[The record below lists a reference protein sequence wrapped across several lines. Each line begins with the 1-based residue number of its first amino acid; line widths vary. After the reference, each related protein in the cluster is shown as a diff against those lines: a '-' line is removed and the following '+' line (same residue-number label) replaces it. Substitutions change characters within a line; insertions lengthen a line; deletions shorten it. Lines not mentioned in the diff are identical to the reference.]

1 MTLKEIAFRNILRR
15 KAKAFFVLIGLS
27 IGIATVVAVISFS
40 DAMTDD
46 INHKLEKYGA
56 NILIVPKTESL
67 SLNYGGVS
75 LGGVSFEMDE
85 IKEEELLRLNHIKN
99 ARNIAAA
106 GPLVMG
112 VIEISD
118 RQVLL
123 SGIDFKAAEI
133 LKPWW
138 QIEGKI
144 PDENGILLGADTAR
158 LMRLSIGDV
167 VSIGGKDFSVMG
179 ILKQTGSQDDQLI
192 FTTLPVAQE
201 IHNKPGL
208 VSLVEIAAL
217 CQGCPIP
224 EMVRQISEVLPNARV
239 MAIQQ
244 VVEGRMEALSQFKTF
259 SMGISAVVLLVGSLV
274 VLVTMMGNVRERTK
288 EIGVFRAIG
297 FRKSHIMKII
307 FIEAGIISISAG
319 IIGYL
324 LGEGCAYAALS
335 FFIEKSEHMMPINMY
350 LPAGAVMMALM
361 VGLFASFYPAL
372 AASRMDPTH
381 ALKTF

>member
-27 IGIATVVAVISFS
+27 IGIAAVVAVISFS
-40 DAMTDD
+40 NSMTGD

-85 IKEEELLRLNHIKN
+85 IKEEELLRLKHIKN

-112 VIEISD
+112 VSEISG

-123 SGIDFKAAEI
+123 SGIDFNAAEI

-138 QIEGKI
+138 NIEGKI

-158 LMRLSIGDV
+158 LMKLSIGDV
-167 VSIGGKDFSVMG
+167 VSIGARDFSVTG

-208 VSLVEIAAL
+208 VSMVEIAAL

-224 EMVRQISEVLPNARV
+224 EMVRQISEVIPNARI

-274 VLVTMMGNVRERTK
+274 VFVTMMGNVRERTE
-288 EIGVFRAIG
+288 EIGIFRAVG
-297 FRKSHIMKII
+297 FRKSHIMKIV

-319 IIGYL
+319 ILGYL
-324 LGEGCAYAALS
+324 IGEGCAYAALG

-350 LPAGAVMMALM
+350 LPAGAVMMSLI
-361 VGLFASFYPAL
+361 VGLLAGFYPAL
-372 AASRMDPTH
+372 AASRMDPTR
-381 ALKTF
+381 ALKTL

>member
-106 GPLVMG
+106 GPMVMG

-138 QIEGKI
+138 NMEGKI
-144 PDENGILLGADTAR
+144 PDENGILLGADTSR
-158 LMRLSIGDV
+158 LLNLSIGDV
-167 VSIGGKDFSVMG
+167 VSIGAKDFSVMG

-224 EMVRQISEVLPNARV
+224 EMVRQISEVIPNARI

-274 VLVTMMGNVRERTK
+274 VLVTMMGNVRERTT
-288 EIGVFRAIG
+288 EIGIFRAIG

-307 FIEAGIISISAG
+307 FIEVGIISISAG

-324 LGEGCAYAALS
+324 LGEGVAYAALG
-335 FFIEKSEHMMPINMY
+335 FFVEKSEHMIPLNMY
-350 LPAGAVMMALM
+350 LPAGAVMMSLM
-361 VGLFASFYPAL
+361 VGLFAGFYPAL
-372 AASRMDPTH
+372 AASRMDPTR

>member
-112 VIEISD
+112 VVEISD

-138 QIEGKI
+138 NIEGKI
-144 PDENGILLGADTAR
+144 PDENGVLLGADTAR
-158 LMRLSIGDV
+158 LMKLSIGDV
-167 VSIGGKDFSVMG
+167 VSIGAKDFSVMG

-192 FTTLPVAQE
+192 FTTITVAQE

-224 EMVRQISEVLPNARV
+224 EMVRQISEVIPNARV

-274 VLVTMMGNVRERTK
+274 VFVTMMGNVRERTE
-288 EIGVFRAIG
+288 EIGIFRAIG
-297 FRKSHIMKII
+297 FRKSHIMKIVL
-307 FIEAGIISISAG
+307 IEAGIISVSAG

-324 LGEGCAYAALS
+324 IGEGFAYAALG
-335 FFIEKSEHMMPINMY
+335 FFIEKSEHMMPLNIY
-350 LPAGAVMMALM
+350 LPAGAVIMALM
-361 VGLFASFYPAL
+361 VGLLAGFYPAF
-372 AASRMDPTH
+372 AASRMDPTR
-381 ALKTF
+381 ALKTI

>member
-112 VIEISD
+112 VIEVSD

-167 VSIGGKDFSVMG
+167 VSIGAKDFSVMG

-192 FTTLPVAQE
+192 FTILPVAQE
-201 IHNKPGL
+201 IHNKAGL

-244 VVEGRMEALSQFKTF
+244 VVEGRMEALSQFKAF

-288 EIGVFRAIG
+288 EIGIFRAIG

-335 FFIEKSEHMMPINMY
+335 FFIEKSEHMMPMNMY

-372 AASRMDPTH
+372 AASRMDPTR

>member
-27 IGIATVVAVISFS
+27 IGVATVVAVISFS
-40 DAMTDD
+40 DAMTGD

-56 NILIVPKTESL
+56 NILIVPKTENL

-75 LGGVSFEMDE
+75 LGGVSFEMNE

-112 VIEISD
+112 VSEISG

-138 QIEGKI
+138 NIEGKI

-158 LMRLSIGDV
+158 LMKLSIGDV
-167 VSIGGKDFSVMG
+167 VSIGARNFSVMG

-208 VSLVEIAAL
+208 VSMVEIAAL

-224 EMVRQISEVLPNARV
+224 EMVRQISEVIPNARV

-274 VLVTMMGNVRERTK
+274 VLVTMMGNVRERTE
-288 EIGVFRAIG
+288 EIGIFRAIG
-297 FRKSHIMKII
+297 FRKSHIMKIVL
-307 FIEAGIISISAG
+307 IEAGIISISAG

-324 LGEGCAYAALS
+324 IGEACAHAALR
-335 FFIEKSEHMMPINMY
+335 FFIEKSEHMMPLNMF

-361 VGLFASFYPAL
+361 VGLLAGFYPAL
-372 AASRMDPTH
+372 AASRMDPAR
-381 ALKTF
+381 ALKTI

>member
-27 IGIATVVAVISFS
+27 IGIAAVVAVISFS
-40 DAMTDD
+40 NSMTGD

-112 VIEISD
+112 VSEISG

-123 SGIDFKAAEI
+123 SGIDFNAAEI

-138 QIEGKI
+138 NIEGKI

-158 LMRLSIGDV
+158 LMKLSIGDV
-167 VSIGGKDFSVMG
+167 VSIGARDFSVTG

-208 VSLVEIAAL
+208 VSMVEIAAL

-224 EMVRQISEVLPNARV
+224 EMVRQISEVIPNARI

-274 VLVTMMGNVRERTK
+274 VFVTMMGNVRERTE
-288 EIGVFRAIG
+288 EIGIFRAVG

-319 IIGYL
+319 ILGYL
-324 LGEGCAYAALS
+324 IGEGCAYAALG

-350 LPAGAVMMALM
+350 LPAGAVMMSLI
-361 VGLFASFYPAL
+361 VGLLAGFYPAL
-372 AASRMDPTH
+372 AASRMDPTR
-381 ALKTF
+381 ALKTL

>member
-15 KAKAFFVLIGLS
+15 KAKTFFVLIGLS

-158 LMRLSIGDV
+158 LMRLSIGDM
-167 VSIGGKDFSVMG
+167 VSIGGKNFSVMG

-288 EIGVFRAIG
+288 EIGIFRAIG

-324 LGEGCAYAALS
+324 LGEGCAYLALS

>member
-27 IGIATVVAVISFS
+27 IGVAAVVAVISFS
-40 DAMTDD
+40 NAMTGD

-85 IKEEELLRLNHIKN
+85 IREEELLRLNHIKN

-112 VIEISD
+112 VSEISG

-123 SGIDFKAAEI
+123 SGIDFNAAEI

-138 QIEGKI
+138 NIEGKI
-144 PDENGILLGADTAR
+144 PGENGILLGADTAR
-158 LMRLSIGDV
+158 LMKLSIGDV
-167 VSIGGKDFSVMG
+167 VSIGARDFSVTG

-208 VSLVEIAAL
+208 VSMVEIAAL

-224 EMVRQISEVLPNARV
+224 EMVRQISEVIPNARI

-274 VLVTMMGNVRERTK
+274 VFVTMMGNVRERTE
-288 EIGVFRAIG
+288 EIGIFRAVG

-319 IIGYL
+319 ILGYL
-324 LGEGCAYAALS
+324 IGEGCAYAALG

-350 LPAGAVMMALM
+350 LPAGAVMMSLI
-361 VGLFASFYPAL
+361 VGLLAGFYPAL
-372 AASRMDPTH
+372 AASRMDPTR
-381 ALKTF
+381 ALRTL

>member
-27 IGIATVVAVISFS
+27 IGVATVVAVISFS
-40 DAMTDD
+40 DAMTGE

-75 LGGVSFEMDE
+75 LGGVSFGMEE
-85 IKEEELLRLNHIKN
+85 IKEEELLRLNDIKN
-99 ARNIAAA
+99 AKNIAAA

-112 VIEISD
+112 VTEVAGHK
-118 RQVLL
+118 VLL
-123 SGIDFKAAEI
+123 SGIDFDAAGI

-138 QIEGKI
+138 SINGKI
-144 PDENGILLGADTAR
+144 PDENGILLGADTAS
-158 LMRLSIGDV
+158 LMQLSTGDV
-167 VSIGGKDFSVMG
+167 VSIGTRKFSVAG

-201 IHNKPGL
+201 IHNKHGI
-208 VSLVEIAAL
+208 VSMVEIAAL

-244 VVEGRMEALSQFKTF
+244 VVKGRMEALSQFKTF
-259 SMGISAVVLLVGSLV
+259 SMGISVVVVLVGSLV
-274 VLVTMMGNVRERTK
+274 VLVTMMGNVRERTE
-288 EIGVFRAIG
+288 EIGIFRAIG
-297 FRKSHIMKII
+297 FRKSHVMKII
-307 FIEAGIISISAG
+307 FIEAGIISVSAG
-319 IIGYL
+319 LIGYL
-324 LGEGCAYAALS
+324 IGEGVARVALGY
-335 FFIEKSEHMMPINMY
+335 FIETHEHIMPLNIH

-361 VGLFASFYPAL
+361 VGLLASFYPAF
-372 AASRMDPTH
+372 AASRMDPTR
-381 ALKTF
+381 ALKTL